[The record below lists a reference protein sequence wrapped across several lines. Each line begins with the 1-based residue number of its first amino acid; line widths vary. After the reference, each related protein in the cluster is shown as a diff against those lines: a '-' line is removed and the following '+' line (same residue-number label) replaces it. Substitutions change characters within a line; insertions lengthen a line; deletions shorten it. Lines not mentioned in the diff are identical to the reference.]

1 MGARSGGSGSGMGGG
16 GGLAR
21 GATEAGYSAALA
33 RSVLKA
39 EKEIKD
45 NKYETAVIFDENGK
59 EVFRKEGT
67 RAGVSYPGKYDTD
80 RIMTHNHP
88 GPDSTFSSADLAGAV
103 EFNAKEVR
111 AVSRNFTF
119 SMKRPAGGWGSVK
132 PEAVKRSYNT
142 IRRQVMK
149 EWEPKFAKAAS
160 GAPMRKTYIQSQIEV
175 QSRIAKKYG
184 WSFSYKKNS

>member
-1 MGARSGGSGSGMGGG
+1 MGSASRS

-21 GATEAGYSAALA
+21 GETEAGYSAALA